1 MVLRTVNLSDTID
14 QWKNQ
19 HNSLA
24 TDVGD
29 LSLLN
34 TPDSSSIVAAINSL
48 IGEFDSAN
56 IVTLARASLSQGT
69 GITYSSSTGVITLNI
84 PSSTVTSAMIVDATI
99 VNGDISASAAI
110 VDTKLATI
118 ATAGK
123 VSNSAT
129 TATSANTASAIV
141 ARDASGNFTAGT
153 ITTAALDTATT
164 ASHYFVETATD
175 GAIRPKT
182 LANVRT
188 EIVTTAA
195 VNAAAAT
202 TVGTVTSGTWNAS
215 AISDTYLST
224 ISTAGKV
231 SNSAT
236 TATSANTLSA
246 IVARDG
252 SGNFTAGT
260 ITAALTG
267 NASTATTLA
276 TGRNFSLTGEVTA
289 PEISFN
295 GSGAVALSTTIAANA
310 VDSSNIL
317 ALSVSTAKLQDNSV
331 TFAKMADSS
340 VGSNELRQAVQLII
354 YNSAGSAVKSLYG
367 AGE

>member
-34 TPDSSSIVAAINSL
+34 TTDSSSIVAAINSL

-56 IVTLARASLSQGT
+56 IITLARSSLSGGT

-84 PSSTVTSAMIVDATI
+84 PSSTVTSAMIVNGTI
-99 VNGDISASAAI
+99 VNDDINASAAI

-153 ITTAALDTATT
+153 IT
-164 ASHYFVETATD
+164 
-175 GAIRPKT
+175 
-182 LANVRT
+182 
-188 EIVTTAA
+188 
-195 VNAAAAT
+195 
-202 TVGTVTSGTWNAS
+202 
-215 AISDTYLST
+215 
-224 ISTAGKV
+224 
-231 SNSAT
+231 
-236 TATSANTLSA
+236 
-246 IVARDG
+246 
-252 SGNFTAGT
+252 
-260 ITAALTG
+260 AALTG

-276 TGRNFSLTGEVTA
+276 TGRNFSIDGDITA
-289 PEISFN
+289 AAISFN
-295 GSGAVALSTTIAANA
+295 GSGAVALSATIDAGVVTSTKLASA
-310 VDSSNIL
+310 V
-317 ALSVSTAKLQDNSV
+317 T
-331 TFAKMADSS
+331 
-340 VGSNELRQAVQLII
+340 LII
-354 YNSAGSAVKSLYG
+354 YNSAGSAVKTLYG